1 MMLKGINP
9 ETKERGEKMKV
20 VIFNRTTGEYL
31 TEKGTWMVF
40 VKNARKFN
48 SYDEAS
54 AVLFEMF
61 GEDRGYSEGIRM
73 EKV

>member
-1 MMLKGINP
+1 MN
-9 ETKERGEKMKV
+9 V
-20 VIFNRTTGEYL
+20 VVFDRRTGEYL
-31 TEKGTWMVF
+31 TERGTWMVF

-54 AVLFEMF
+54 AELFEMF
-61 GEDRGYSEGIRM
+61 GEDRGWSQDIRM

>member
-1 MMLKGINP
+1 
-9 ETKERGEKMKV
+9 MKV
-20 VIFNRTTGEYL
+20 VIFNRTSGEYL

-40 VKNARKFN
+40 VNNASKFN
-48 SYDEAS
+48 SYEEAS

-61 GEDRGYSEGIRM
+61 GEYRGWSQGVRM

>member
-1 MMLKGINP
+1 MSKGINP
-9 ETKERGEKMKV
+9 EAKERGEKMKV

-48 SYDEAS
+48 SYEEAS